1 MKITRED
8 LIHIIKEELE
18 ALQEEKKLDP
28 ERPGMYQGETPAEFS
43 AAVGREKE
51 RKASLAKDKK
61 QRDDLRKAKQQA
73 TARAMGRLQEQEAQ
87 EGEEVV
93 QKAMK
98 IKDNPKVQAL
108 YAKLDNNP
116 EVQAALR
123 KVMKELPQEA
133 GLQEKIS
140 APKDY
145 IQTGPTDHYP
155 EDDPSYEKGF
165 ETGKLAASPNRVD
178 ATGNLGIPGAAM
190 ATAWAAGGG
199 LTKGAGAALVTALI
213 PALGLTGATLATG
226 GIAIA
231 APLALGYLLDVMA
244 DPRHKIKEK

>member
-18 ALQEEKKLDP
+18 SVT
-28 ERPGMYQGETPAEFS
+28 G
-43 AAVGREKE
+43 
-51 RKASLAKDKK
+51 
-61 QRDDLRKAKQQA
+61 
-73 TARAMGRLQEQEAQ
+73 LQEQEAQ

-93 QKAMK
+93 QKAMQ
-98 IKDNPKVQAL
+98 IKDDPKAQAL

-116 EVQAALR
+116 EVQAALQR
-123 KVMKELPQEA
+123 VMAELPQEA
-133 GLQEKIS
+133 ALQEKIS
-140 APKDY
+140 APKGY
-145 IQTGPTDHYP
+145 VQTGAIDHYP
-155 EDDPSYEKGF
+155 ERDPSYKTGF
-165 ETGKLAASPNRVD
+165 ETGKLAASPNQ
-178 ATGNLGIPGAAM
+178 ANALGGLGVPGAAM